1 MMDIT
6 DSLKSITVASI
17 MTPNVITVKEK
28 QTLREGAKFMYQHNI
43 GGLIVLMDISSNES
57 SEIDK
62 PIGIITERDIARLV
76 SFSSNLSTEVPIL
89 EVMSKPLI
97 TINQNSSIK
106 EATDLMQQ
114 NNIRRLPILDN
125 KGKLVGIITA
135 KDILRSIME
144 FLKSIESAVYNAIS
158 RSICDIVITRNTL
171 LLLLK

>member
-6 DSLKSITVASI
+6 DSLKSITVGSI

-76 SFSSNLSTEVPIL
+76 SFSSNLSTEVPIS
-89 EVMSKPLI
+89 EVMSKSLI

-144 FLKSIESAVYNAIS
+144 FLKSIMSQQ
-158 RSICDIVITRNTL
+158 DIMQL
-171 LLLLK
+171 ALAF

>member
-1 MMDIT
+1 
-6 DSLKSITVASI
+6 
-17 MTPNVITVKEK
+17 MTPNVIIVNEK
-28 QTLREGAKFMYQHNI
+28 QTLREGSKFMYQHNI

-57 SEIDK
+57 ADVDK

-76 SFSSNLSTEVPIL
+76 SFSSNLSTDRSIS
-89 EVMSKPLI
+89 EVMSKALI

-114 NNIRRLPILDN
+114 NNITRVPILDN

-144 FLKSIESAVYNAIS
+144 LLKSIMSQQDLMQLAF
-158 RSICDIVITRNTL
+158 
-171 LLLLK
+171 

>member
-1 MMDIT
+1 MDIT
-6 DSLKSITVASI
+6 DSLKNITVSTI
-17 MTPNVITVKEK
+17 MTPNVITVNEK
-28 QTLREGAKFMYQHNI
+28 QTLREASKFMYQHNI
-43 GGLIVLMDISSNES
+43 GGLIVLMDTSNNENV
-57 SEIDK
+57 EIDK

-76 SFSSNLSTEVPIL
+76 AFSSNLSTDTIIS

-144 FLKSIESAVYNAIS
+144 FLKSIMSQQ
-158 RSICDIVITRNTL
+158 DIMQL
-171 LLLLK
+171 ALAF

>member
-1 MMDIT
+1 MIKDSIYRLKKSKVMMDIS

-43 GGLIVLMDISSNES
+43 GGLIVVMDVSSNETS
-57 SEIDK
+57 DIDK

-76 SFSSNLSTEVPIL
+76 SFSSNLSTEVTIS

-106 EATDLMQQ
+106 EATELMQQ
-114 NNIRRLPILDN
+114 NNIRRLVILDN

-144 FLKSIESAVYNAIS
+144 FLKSIIS
-158 RSICDIVITRNTL
+158 QQDIMQL
-171 LLLLK
+171 AF

>member
-1 MMDIT
+1 MDIT

-17 MTPNVITVKEK
+17 MTPNVITVKDK

-43 GGLIVLMDISSNES
+43 GGLIVLMDISNNES

-76 SFSSNLSTEVPIL
+76 SFSSNLSTEVPIS

-97 TINQNSSIK
+97 PINQNSSIK

-114 NNIRRLPILDN
+114 NNIKRLPILDN

-144 FLKSIESAVYNAIS
+144 FLKSIMSQQ
-158 RSICDIVITRNTL
+158 DIMQL
-171 LLLLK
+171 ALAF